1 MAKKQKT
8 DRGYSNFQVILASF
22 AFSACM
28 VFWTTYN
35 SYVPLI
41 LDTKLRDLGSIAL
54 PVTLISTLTGFIMT
68 IDNIFGLFFQPLYG
82 RRSDNMRSKWGK
94 RIPYLL
100 VGVPVCAVMFALIP
114 QAAKVKGLGGVLLM
128 MGCIIVFNFV
138 MSTWRAPCVS
148 IMPDMVPIKYQGD
161 ANAIVNITSSVWT
174 IIIGVVPSL
183 LSGIGFKE
191 KIDGG
196 DFSSIFIASSAVS
209 LFLLCVVLLTVH
221 FKDNRDEPRKEISKE
236 DDRKLLGI
244 DTLGLSPDL
253 KRSMIIMM
261 CALFCISGGSDGFGT
276 YYTLFATKIL
286 SIASTK
292 ASLIKTIG
300 TISAAPIAILSGWCG
315 RRFGRRKT
323 IMIGLAFSIAA
334 YAGMTVMTRFGLS
347 DYTIPLIL
355 FYGLMQFGNGLTT
368 FNTLPVM
375 LAIGGPERFGAFTG
389 YYYFGTFSA
398 AVVCP
403 TLIGWLVGVSGGE
416 TAAVIFAACIS
427 LIGLLLMTQ
436 VRHGEGNVPEE
447 AETQEASA

>member
-1 MAKKQKT
+1 MAEKQKNG
-8 DRGYSNFQVILASF
+8 RGYSNIQVILASF

-41 LDTKLRDLGSIAL
+41 LDSKLRNLGSWAL

-94 RIPYLL
+94 RMPYLL
-100 VGVPVCAVMFALIP
+100 TGVPICAVMFALIP
-114 QAAKVKGLGGVLLM
+114 QAAKVEGLAGVLLM

-174 IIIGVVPSL
+174 IIIGIVPSL
-183 LSGIGFKE
+183 LSKAGFKE

-196 DFSSIFIASSAVS
+196 DFSSIFLVSSLVS
-209 LFLLCVVLLTVH
+209 LLLIGVVMLTVR
-221 FKDNRDEPRKEISKE
+221 FRDNRDEPKKEVSKE

-244 DTLGLSPDL
+244 DTLGLTPDV

-261 CALFCISGGSDGFGT
+261 CALFCISGGNDGFGT
-276 YYTLFATKIL
+276 YYTLFATKVL

-300 TISAAPIAILSGWCG
+300 TVAAAPIAILSGWCG
-315 RRFGRRKT
+315 RKFGRRKT
-323 IMIGLAFSIAA
+323 IMIGLAFSITA
-334 YAGMTVMTRFGLS
+334 YAAMALMTRLGLS
-347 DYTIPLIL
+347 NYTVPLIAL
-355 FYGLMQFGNGLTT
+355 YGLMQFGNGLTT

-375 LAIGGPERFGAFTG
+375 LAIGGAERFGAFTG

-403 TLIGWLVGVSGGE
+403 TLIGWLVGLFGSE
-416 TAAVIFAACIS
+416 TAAVVFASCIS
-427 LIGLLLMTQ
+427 VVGLLLMTQ
-436 VRHGEGNVPEE
+436 VRHGEGNVPETPENAE
-447 AETQEASA
+447 AA